1 MHSRGHRFGPAG
13 PWVWSAAVERGEI
26 HAVGR
31 RSTGGAHPRAR
42 SQDIALHRDVG
53 ATSQESPHAQSDRR
67 DSRYRAPRNTRRG
80 DPGMTKP
87 RDYESIPGTYVYDA
101 ERGRIGYALNMF
113 CMSLNKAENRQR
125 FKENAAPY
133 LDRFALTSEQRRTVL
148 ERDWLGMLRVG
159 GNIYYT
165 IKIAFCDGLTFQDV
179 AGMMSGVPKE
189 TYAQMMLAGG
199 RSPEGNRFKDEIP
212 PETDHG

>member
-1 MHSRGHRFGPAG
+1 
-13 PWVWSAAVERGEI
+13 
-26 HAVGR
+26 
-31 RSTGGAHPRAR
+31 
-42 SQDIALHRDVG
+42 
-53 ATSQESPHAQSDRR
+53 
-67 DSRYRAPRNTRRG
+67 
-80 DPGMTKP
+80 
-87 RDYESIPGTYVYDA
+87 
-101 ERGRIGYALNMF
+101 MF
-113 CMSLNKAENRQR
+113 CMSLNRAENRQR
-125 FKENAAPY
+125 FKENAAAY

-189 TYAQMMLAGG
+189 AYAQMMLAGG
-199 RSPEGNRFKDEIP
+199 RSPEGNRFKHEIP